1 MTTPTLLD
9 LLFPPR
15 CPLCG
20 EGLAGGDGAGQ
31 GGLCPPCWT
40 GLALPGE
47 PSCTL
52 CQRPLPSEDAS
63 HHAEALRCAECAQ
76 AVPRHRGV
84 AAATVYNATSR
95 KLVVALKHSRR
106 VALAPFMARL
116 MAARLQ
122 GLRDV
127 DAGPDWLV
135 VPVPLHR
142 WRLWGRGFNQSA
154 LLARGIA
161 GACGARLM
169 VDALLRRRRTPMLVG
184 MGAKERARILRGAI
198 AVHPR
203 RRQDLAG
210 AKVVLV
216 DDVLT
221 SGATTDACMAA
232 LYDAGVSQVVLACFA
247 RVTGEALP

>member
-1 MTTPTLLD
+1 M
-9 LLFPPR
+9 
-15 CPLCG
+15 
-20 EGLAGGDGAGQ
+20 
-31 GGLCPPCWT
+31 
-40 GLALPGE
+40 
-47 PSCTL
+47 
-52 CQRPLPSEDAS
+52 
-63 HHAEALRCAECAQ
+63 
-76 AVPRHRGV
+76 
-84 AAATVYNATSR
+84 AAATIYNAISR

-116 MAARLQ
+116 MAARVQSLHM
-122 GLRDV
+122 V
-127 DAGPDWLV
+127 GPDWLV

-161 GACGARLM
+161 GACCARLV
-169 VDALLRRRRTPMLVG
+169 VDALQRRRRTPMLVG
-184 MGAKERARILRGAI
+184 MGAQERARILRGAI

-203 RRQDLAG
+203 RWLDLAG
-210 AKVVLV
+210 AKVLLV

-232 LYDAGVSQVVLACFA
+232 LYEAGVEQVVLACFA